1 MRISRAIAQQM
12 EHSSW
17 IRRMFETGVQLRRER
32 GAENVFDYSIGN
44 PDVEPPDA
52 VIAALRRIVAEN
64 RPRSHSYM
72 PNAGYPKVRATLARR
87 LAERSGIPFTGDDI
101 LMTNGAA
108 GAINTILKAI
118 LDPGDEVMVLTP
130 YFPEYRFYIENHAGR
145 MVLVETGEQFQPDPA
160 RIAAAL
166 TPRTRALILN
176 SPNNPTGVIY
186 SEAVLRAVNRVLPDP
201 VLVICDEPYRPLT
214 FDGAVTPE
222 AVRIFDRAVIAWS
235 WSKAMAIPGERI
247 GYLALPPHL
256 PGIAQLRGACT
267 VANRILG
274 FINAPAIWQWVV
286 GAEPEATVD
295 VAQYQAKRDL
305 LCDAL
310 QSMGYD
316 APRPQGAFYVWA
328 KTPTADDTEFIG
340 MLQEEG
346 ILAVPGIGFGR
357 TGFMRLSLTIPRD
370 AIERSL
376 PGFERALRKALAGSQ
391 QDGAEIANER
401 TGYRKTTRSS
411 MEISAPSDPW

>member
-1 MRISRAIAQQM
+1 MPISRAIAKQM
-12 EHSSW
+12 EQSSW
-17 IRRMFETGVQLRRER
+17 IRRMFEAGVQLRRER
-32 GAENVFDYSIGN
+32 GAENVFDFSIGN
-44 PDVEPPDA
+44 PDVEPPEA
-52 VIAALRRIVAEN
+52 VLAALRRVVADN
-64 RPRSHSYM
+64 RPRSHAYM
-72 PNAGYPKVRATLARR
+72 PNAGYPEVRATLARR
-87 LAERSGIPFTGDDI
+87 LAERSGIPFTGDDL
-101 LMTNGAA
+101 LMTCGAA
-108 GAINTILKAI
+108 GAINTVLKAV
-118 LDPGDEVMVLTP
+118 LDPGDEVIVLTP
-130 YFPEYRFYIENHAGR
+130 YFPEYHFYIENHGGR
-145 MVLVETGEQFQPDPA
+145 VVTVETDRQFQPDPE
-160 RIAAAL
+160 RIARAV

-176 SPNNPTGVIY
+176 SPNNPTGVVY
-186 SEAVLRAVNRVLPDP
+186 RESVLREVNRVLPEP

-274 FINAPAIWQWVV
+274 YINAPAIWQWVV
-286 GAEPEATVD
+286 AAVPESCVD

-305 LCDAL
+305 LCDGL

-316 APRPQGAFYVWA
+316 APRPQGAFYVFPR
-328 KTPTADDTEFIG
+328 TPLADDIEFIG
-340 MLQEEG
+340 LLKEEG

-357 TGFMRLSLTIPRD
+357 AGYMRLSLTVPRD

-376 PGFERALRKALAGSQ
+376 PGFERALRHVKEMTPLVKPELT
-391 QDGAEIANER
+391 GA
-401 TGYRKTTRSS
+401 RSV
-411 MEISAPSDPW
+411 

>member
-1 MRISRAIAQQM
+1 MRISRAMAQRM
-12 EHSSW
+12 EQSSW

-32 GAENVFDYSIGN
+32 GAGNVFDYSIGN
-44 PDVEPPDA
+44 PEVEPPDA

-64 RPRSHSYM
+64 RPRSHGYM
-72 PNAGYPKVRATLARR
+72 PNAGYPEVRATLARR
-87 LAERSGIPFTGDDI
+87 LAERSGIPFTGDDL

-118 LDPGDEVMVLTP
+118 LDPGDEVMVLSP
-130 YFPEYRFYIENHAGR
+130 YFPEYRSYVENHGGQV
-145 MVLVETGEQFQPDPA
+145 VLVETDEQFQPDPA
-160 RIAAAL
+160 RIAAAV

-186 SEAVLRAVNRVLPDP
+186 SEAVLHAVNRVLPDP

-256 PGIAQLRGACT
+256 PGIAQLRSACT

-274 FINAPAIWQWVV
+274 FINASAIWQWVV

-328 KTPTADDTEFIG
+328 KTPVPDDVEFIG
-340 MLQEEG
+340 RLQQEG

-357 TGFMRLSLTIPRD
+357 GGYMRLSLTIARD

-376 PGFERALRKALAGSQ
+376 PGFERALRKAKGNWQPVDAQLVGQAVSP
-391 QDGAEIANER
+391 AA
-401 TGYRKTTRSS
+401 S
-411 MEISAPSDPW
+411 